1 MIVFFV
7 LKNNIIDAF
16 LMWNGFCEFSDS
28 FEDKRRENF
37 EKGQAELER
46 RRKALLDAQRR
57 ETEERL
63 RRCVLSNFY
72 KSIGLHL
79 FWVGLVYR

>member
-1 MIVFFV
+1 MQISLSPNILFRLIPKLKLAKFCFFCITEIFFNHYFFFIIV
-7 LKNNIIDAF
+7 AA
-16 LMWNGFCEFSDS
+16 S
-28 FEDKRRENF
+28 FEDKRRENY

-63 RRCVLSNFY
+63 RRYN
-72 KSIGLHL
+72 H
-79 FWVGLVYR
+79 

>member
-1 MIVFFV
+1 MQLIIPQSFLKKINMEKTLWIHFV
-7 LKNNIIDAF
+7 
-16 LMWNGFCEFSDS
+16 MWNTLCEFSDS

-63 RRCVLSNFY
+63 RR
-72 KSIGLHL
+72 
-79 FWVGLVYR
+79 

>member
-1 MIVFFV
+1 MYI
-7 LKNNIIDAF
+7 LIMTSN
-16 LMWNGFCEFSDS
+16 SDT

-63 RRCVLSNFY
+63 RRYVVDICFTDIERLLQMLKKGVIHRFDIFFPFSN
-72 KSIGLHL
+72 L
-79 FWVGLVYR
+79 

>member
-1 MIVFFV
+1 MYIVIHDT
-7 LKNNIIDAF
+7 LHA
-16 LMWNGFCEFSDS
+16 LPDS

-63 RRCVLSNFY
+63 RR
-72 KSIGLHL
+72 
-79 FWVGLVYR
+79 